1 MKILEEF
8 NPRSFLSPSVG
19 RRLMLWII
27 SISTGIVLLGTS
39 LQLFFDYQLEIQRI
53 DQDIEEIEKTFV
65 PTMAYSVWQ
74 MDHEQLEVGLRGLL
88 LYESI
93 KFVELNVEGGEQFTA
108 GGKDKSPDEFENL
121 SVREIPIR
129 LDYNSKIW
137 NLGKMLVYID
147 IESVYAK
154 KLEQSFKIIVNNLLL
169 MVAVLISVGLLSW
182 RLVTVPLNVLAEHT
196 KNIRFR
202 GSNNQSVPRDYM
214 ESEDEIGQLFRS
226 VAVLEDN
233 LNEDYKIRIAA
244 EHALQESRNDLEKIV
259 KDRTSELKRA
269 TKDLVDSSRKAGMAE
284 VATGVLHN
292 IGNVLTSVNL
302 KVQRLEERLSAD
314 TSSARVGSL
323 AELFEKFSENPDEL
337 LDDKAKVAKIA
348 AYLAAVSEELQKT
361 KDGNLELA
369 NVLIDG
375 IKHVIFLVSQ
385 QQSHARHT
393 GLIKDFSITEAIR
406 DVLRLSSIEIEKS
419 GIDIL
424 FNDDQDL
431 NVTSDRH
438 KVLQIITN
446 IVTNAIQAIQG
457 TGHPGRIRITQAII
471 DDRVQLVF
479 SDNGVG
485 IEEETMKKLFVFG
498 FTTKETGNGF
508 GLHSSA
514 LDASNL
520 GGKLEVSS
528 LGAGLGAT
536 FTLEIPVDMEQKS
549 KAS

>member
-93 KFVELNVEGGEQFTA
+93 KFVELNVEGGERFTA

-121 SVREIPIR
+121 SVRVIPIR

>member
-1 MKILEEF
+1 
-8 NPRSFLSPSVG
+8 
-19 RRLMLWII
+19 
-27 SISTGIVLLGTS
+27 
-39 LQLFFDYQLEIQRI
+39 
-53 DQDIEEIEKTFV
+53 
-65 PTMAYSVWQ
+65 MAYSVWQ

-169 MVAVLISVGLLSW
+169 MFAVLISVGLLSW